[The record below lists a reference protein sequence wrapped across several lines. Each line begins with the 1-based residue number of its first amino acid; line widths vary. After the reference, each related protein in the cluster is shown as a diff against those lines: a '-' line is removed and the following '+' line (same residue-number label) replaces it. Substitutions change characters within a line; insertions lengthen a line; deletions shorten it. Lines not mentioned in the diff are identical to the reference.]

1 MGRNPFR
8 QYIPAEKH
16 LSHGLIQLS
25 HGEGAWE
32 KLYVSVDRLARSQH
46 PFCKSLRIHENE
58 VARGHAKLSANQKHQ
73 FEFVNSEGGMPTN
86 EGAKRATRRPSGI
99 NYYQP
104 TFNPLKKKWAKR
116 CIGPKTALEHSN
128 QASQ

>member
-8 QYIPAEKH
+8 QYIPAQKH

-25 HGEGAWE
+25 PGEGGWE
-32 KLYVSVDRLARSQH
+32 KLGVPGDLSRLKLNGKKPAPLLQ
-46 PFCKSLRIHENE
+46 SLRIHENE

-73 FEFVNSEGGMPTN
+73 FEFVNSEGDMPTN

-99 NYYQP
+99 N
-104 TFNPLKKKWAKR
+104 
-116 CIGPKTALEHSN
+116 
-128 QASQ
+128 

>member
-8 QYIPAEKH
+8 QYIPDQKH

-25 HGEGAWE
+25 HGEGGWE
-32 KLYVSVDRLARSQH
+32 KLDLPSDLSRLKLNGRKPAPLLQ
-46 PFCKSLRIHENE
+46 SLRIHENE

-99 NYYQP
+99 N
-104 TFNPLKKKWAKR
+104 
-116 CIGPKTALEHSN
+116 
-128 QASQ
+128 